1 MNRNEFYGNE
11 FFPGIF
17 MSADGAAMV
26 AVYVDDCL
34 LAAKTEKELDCL
46 VKMSTEGFELRS
58 TGH

>member
-1 MNRNEFYGNE
+1 MSRNGSSM
-11 FFPGIF
+11 I
-17 MSADGAAMV
+17 
-26 AVYVDDCL
+26 AVYIDDCL